1 MALSRLVQGGPTGG
15 EGEGA
20 PAWPGAQPPH
30 VRSASER
37 YRAAPSANVARGRHS
52 ARTIPQ
58 EAREPGPALSYLPRR
73 VLEERARASDATAA
87 ALGRAIGRAVQ
98 RATAGDWWT
107 LVAPQPW
114 VNGLRR
120 WHVPSATTAGEW
132 YIVWETRPNAPQWW
146 QRFGCNCAAAASTH
160 YAVCWHRAA
169 VWVRLQV
176 VSSMTEG

>member
-1 MALSRLVQGGPTGG
+1 MALPRLVQGGPPER

-20 PAWPGAQPPH
+20 PAWPGAQPSH
-30 VRSASER
+30 VRSAPER
-37 YRAAPSANVARGRHS
+37 YRAAPSANVARGRAS
-52 ARTIPQ
+52 ARTVPQ
-58 EAREPGPALSYLPRR
+58 ASREPGPALSYLPRR
-73 VLEERARASDATAA
+73 VLEERAGATDEQAS
-87 ALGRAIGRAVQ
+87 ALGRALGRAVE

-146 QRFGCNCAAAASTH
+146 QRFGCNCAAGSSTH